1 MARPRQKLDARK
13 QAAEVE
19 RRLKKEPP
27 GGRRERLLAVQMGLE
42 GERSLEQ
49 IGVAVGHA
57 RSTIQEWFARFREG
71 GVDLLLRDDRTDN
84 RGAAGLLDAP
94 AQKQFEAGLAGGTWR
109 TGPEIQRWLH
119 KTHGVTAALPTI
131 YKWLGKA
138 GARLRVPRP
147 SHVKKE
153 PAAAEAFKAHLVE
166 SMRALHLPRERPVR
180 LWVLDEMRY
189 GLHSFSRRV
198 WVKKGVRP
206 VCPSQQCYQWGYLY
220 GAVGI
225 GLARSEFFY
234 AATVDQEHLAAYYRQ
249 IGRSDPAA
257 CHILIQDGA
266 GFHLPDGHAQL
277 PANVR
282 IVTLPP
288 YSPELN
294 PVEKLWD
301 QIKDVLCNR
310 AFESL
315 AQLQAIITGWL
326 GEFWADAQ
334 RAFRLIGRGWLL
346 DRANASSASVIP
358 ML

>member
-1 MARPRQKLDARK
+1 MARPRQKLDERK
-13 QAAEVE
+13 QAEAVR
-19 RRLKKEPP
+19 RRLKTEPP
-27 GGRRERLLAVQMGLE
+27 GWRRERLLAVQLGLE
-42 GERSLEQ
+42 GEQSLEQ
-49 IGVAVGHA
+49 IAAAVSHA

-71 GVDLLLRDDRTDN
+71 GLELLLRDERAGN
-84 RGAAGLLDAP
+84 RGAEGLLDEDAS
-94 AQKQFEAGLAGGTWR
+94 KQLEAGLERGTWR

-119 KTHGVTAALPTI
+119 KAHGIAAALPTI

-153 PAAAEAFKAHLVE
+153 PAAAESFKERLVE
-166 SMRALHLPRERPVR
+166 KLRALELPKERPVR

-206 VCPSQQCYQWGYLY
+206 VAPSQQCYQWGYLY
-220 GAVGI
+220 GAVGV

-234 AATVDQEHLAAYYRQ
+234 AETVDQEHLAVYYEQ

-257 CHILIQDGA
+257 CHVLIQDGA

-310 AFESL
+310 AFATIEGLQEVITLWL
-315 AQLQAIITGWL
+315 AA
-326 GEFWADAQ
+326 FWADA
-334 RAFRLIGRGWLL
+334 RRPFGLIGRGWLL
-346 DRANASSASVIP
+346 DRANTSSASIIP